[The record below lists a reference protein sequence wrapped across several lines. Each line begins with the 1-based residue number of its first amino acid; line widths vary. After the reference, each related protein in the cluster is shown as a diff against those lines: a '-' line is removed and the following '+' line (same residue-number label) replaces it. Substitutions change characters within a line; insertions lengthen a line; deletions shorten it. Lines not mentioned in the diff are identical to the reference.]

1 MVYTLPSGIVDDCR
15 QDKSITID
23 ETMEEFAK
31 IVLEMRETI
40 CERLES
46 MDTEGVKGKAQDEFG
61 EHCSLAGTCSSK

>member
-31 IVLEMRETI
+31 IVLETGETV

-46 MDTEGVKGKAQDEFG
+46 MDPEGVKGKAQD
-61 EHCSLAGTCSSK
+61 